1 MKKTLVRLKVRRE
14 VVHTLTRR
22 DLTIVAGGADGAG
35 ETKVAHGCAG
45 GNLVGQ
51 IDP

>member
-14 VVHTLTRR
+14 VVQTLTRR
-22 DLTIVAGGADGAG
+22 DLTIVAGGAVVAT
-35 ETKVAHGCAG
+35 EKVAGCLG

-51 IDP
+51 TDP